1 MSSGT
6 SVILLLGVYD
16 TPPMPFQPLWLNC
29 TFGNSRGSMSRS
41 RTLKVK
47 KTKNKVE
54 SCHKGKDATVFS
66 HTATLQCRQC
76 PVCAWTPRYLDKLLA
91 DTGHKKC
98 GKTPLGPRAPDALS
112 LLRRAE
118 TQAAHFVSTTF
129 CNLIGFEYQPKHKL
143 ELEIK
148 EIPAQSNSVHR
159 CLTLLTHI

>member
-16 TPPMPFQPLWLNC
+16 TPLMPFQPLWLNC
-29 TFGNSRGSMSRS
+29 TFGNSRGLMSRS

-47 KTKNKVE
+47 KKKGGILSQGERCYGLQSHCHPTMPPV
-54 SCHKGKDATVFS
+54 SCV
-66 HTATLQCRQC
+66 
-76 PVCAWTPRYLDKLLA
+76 YLDKLLA

-129 CNLIGFEYQPKHKL
+129 CNWIGFEYQPKHKL

-148 EIPAQSNSVHR
+148 ERPAQSNSVHR
-159 CLTLLTHI
+159 CLTLLTLLTHI